1 MEDEYFY
8 GTEKEIVSSMTE
20 WLVEN
25 IEAVAPEEEKKKKWK
40 TQPCSWVSTYTG
52 QAEDKQLDSMLVPSV
67 ASLNS
72 CKDTGH
78 EDHSF

>member
-25 IEAVAPEEEKKKKWK
+25 IEAVTSEEEKKKMEN
-40 TQPCSWVSTYTG
+40 STLFMGVNIYRPG
-52 QAEDKQLDSMLVPSV
+52 RR
-67 ASLNS
+67 
-72 CKDTGH
+72 
-78 EDHSF
+78 